1 MLNIIRLLYIALLGA
16 AIGGFWWLAPPETAS
31 TSSLISAGII
41 LSLMAYG
48 PLLVMLPT
56 IIFASNRMLIWLC
69 IVLLFYFCAF
79 AVQLLDPSPVRE
91 IAILRV
97 ALIVA
102 LFITCAI
109 QIRRHRPQ
117 TTEPTI
123 D

>member
-16 AIGGFWWLAPPETAS
+16 AIGGFWWLSPPDTAS
-31 TSSLISAGII
+31 TSALVSAGII

-56 IIFASNRMLIWLC
+56 IIIGSNRMLIWLC

-91 IAILRV
+91 IAMLRV
-97 ALIVA
+97 VLIVA

-109 QIRRHRPQ
+109 QIRQHRPHPA
-117 TTEPTI
+117 EPTI